1 MQRDLLKSATTSLAL
16 WCVWCALGTPA
27 AFAQAWPSKTITWII
42 PYAPGGFSDT
52 RARRIGEHLGRA
64 LGQTVVIDNKA
75 GAGGVVGTQLLAKAA
90 PDGYTIAMGN
100 LAPLAVNVSLMKKL
114 PYDPKTDVLPV
125 ILIERAPLI
134 FMVNPSVQAKN
145 VAELVA
151 DAKKNPGKYQFGSSG
166 VGGAHHLSGEMFK
179 FQAGIDITHVPYKGG
194 SAAATDLLA
203 GHILMMFEL
212 GYAALPSIKAGKL
225 RALAVTGRARL
236 DALPDVPTMAES
248 GFTNFESYNWQGVIV
263 PAGTP
268 RDIVMRLNRELNAIL
283 QRPDVREMIIGTAGE
298 IAGGTPEAFGDFIRA
313 ETGRW
318 AEVVQKANIQA
329 E

>member
-1 MQRDLLKSATTSLAL
+1 MRLKFLKSATTSLAL
-16 WCVWCALGTPA
+16 LCMVCTLAMPA
-27 AFAQAWPSKTITWII
+27 ALAQAWPSKTITWII

-64 LGQTVVIDNKA
+64 LGQTVIIDNKA
-75 GAGGVVGTQLLAKAA
+75 GAGGVVGTQLVAKAA
-90 PDGYTIAMGN
+90 PDGYTIGMGN

-114 PYDPKTDVLPV
+114 PYDPKKDVIPV

-134 FMVNPSVQAKN
+134 LMVNPSVQAKN

-179 FQAGIDITHVPYKGG
+179 YQAGIDITHVPYKGG

-203 GHILMMFEL
+203 GHIPMMFEL
-212 GYAALPSIKAGKL
+212 GYAALPSIRAGKL
-225 RALAVTGRARL
+225 RALAVTGKTRL
-236 DALPDVPTMAES
+236 AALPDVPTMAES
-248 GFTNFESYNWQGVIV
+248 GFPNFESYNWQGVIV

-283 QRPDVREMIIGTAGE
+283 QAPDVRDMIIGTAGE
-298 IAGGTPEAFGDFIRA
+298 IVGGTPEAFGVFIRA
-313 ETGRW
+313 ETERW
-318 AEVVQKANIQA
+318 AEVIQKANIQP

>member
-1 MQRDLLKSATTSLAL
+1 
-16 WCVWCALGTPA
+16 
-27 AFAQAWPSKTITWII
+27 
-42 PYAPGGFSDT
+42 
-52 RARRIGEHLGRA
+52 
-64 LGQTVVIDNKA
+64 
-75 GAGGVVGTQLLAKAA
+75 
-90 PDGYTIAMGN
+90 MGN

-114 PYDPKTDVLPV
+114 PYDPKKDVLPV
-125 ILIERAPLI
+125 ILIERAQLI
-134 FMVNPSVQAKN
+134 LMVNPSVPAKS

-166 VGGAHHLSGEMFK
+166 VGGAHHLSGEMLK

-203 GHILMMFEL
+203 GHIPMMFEL

-225 RALAVTGRARL
+225 RALAVTGRTRL
-236 DALPDVPTMAES
+236 AALPEVPTMAES
-248 GFTNFESYNWQGVIV
+248 GFENFESYNWQGVIV

-268 RDIVMRLNRELNAIL
+268 REIVMRLNREINAIL
-283 QRPDVREMIIGTAGE
+283 QAPDVREMIVGTAGE

-313 ETGRW
+313 ETERW
-318 AEVVQKANIQA
+318 AEVVQKANIQP